1 MKDPIKWKK
10 HLEACKKWRDNNRE
24 RFREISLAYA
34 KRKKASNP
42 EKYLELM
49 RTRAKQYRNKDLE
62 KARLK
67 DKLNS
72 RSYRLMNKEKY
83 NLWQREYRRKN
94 REQFQRYYEKNKVK
108 ANKSYKLR
116 LLRKYGLTPEIY
128 QQMLLKQE
136 GKCAICKDLLKKPCI
151 DHCHTTGKVRG
162 LLCNNCNF
170 ALGYIEKG
178 LKKIPNLYEVITE
191 YLK

>member
-10 HLEACKKWRDNNRE
+10 HLEACKKWRDNNRQK
-24 RFREISLAYA
+24 FRQIALESA
-34 KRKKASNP
+34 RKKKETDP

-49 RTRAKQYRNKDLE
+49 RTRAKQYRFKDLE

-72 RSYRLMNKEKY
+72 RQYRLMNKEQI

-94 REQFQRYYEKNKVK
+94 KEKFQQYYEKRKVK
-108 ANKSYKLR
+108 SAKHSRLKL
-116 LLRKYGLTPEIY
+116 LQKYGLTSETY

-136 GKCAICKDLLKKPCI
+136 GKCAICKDLLEKPCI

-170 ALGYIEKG
+170 ALGYIEKS
-178 LKKIPNLYEVITE
+178 LKKIPNFYEVITE